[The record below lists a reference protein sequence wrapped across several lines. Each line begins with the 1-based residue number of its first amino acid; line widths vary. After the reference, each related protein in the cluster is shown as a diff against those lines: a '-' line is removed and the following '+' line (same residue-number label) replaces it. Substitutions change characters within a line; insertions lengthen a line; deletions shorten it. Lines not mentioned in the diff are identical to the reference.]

1 MSGTDHREKLSPD
14 LSVQPGLS
22 HSLDVTVVSALG
34 I

>member
-14 LSVQPGLS
+14 FSVQPSLAQ
-22 HSLDVTVVSALG
+22 SLDVTVVGALG